1 MARFTYFREPNL
13 GFNSWPQNSSYDLP
27 LSTSFR
33 DGLSS
38 DESVSLG
45 DPSTY
50 TITITQYGELITCK
64 FCNVSCTGR
73 ISYEQHLHG
82 SQHRKNTQPK
92 ENFTCTVCDVSF
104 TSFEQRDAHLN
115 GHKHRQK
122 LLTMSPSVAQVPHSS
137 STHNSQGPFRCI
149 SCNLDCSSLSQL
161 NQHLMGKKHTK
172 TLKMQM
178 HKRNSGSEFSVSA
191 SESEYSHRIDP
202 VFPDNEVV
210 DRVQS
215 PGSSVD
221 TSVGNSEDPM
231 SRLMELESTLNGL
244 RLSSFSSLHSCYAN
258 TGSNSANSTDEASR
272 TERTVVWSNAIT
284 LETPFCKHRDCII
297 ERALLNYEMTLRNA
311 RHHSDK
317 MR

>member
-1 MARFTYFREPNL
+1 MARFTYSREPNF
-13 GFNSWPQNSSYDLP
+13 GFNSWPQNPSFDIP

-33 DGLSS
+33 DGLVP
-38 DESVSLG
+38 DENVSLG
-45 DPSTY
+45 HPSTY
-50 TITITQYGELITCK
+50 TITMTQYGELITCK

-82 SQHRKNTQPK
+82 SRHRKNTQHK
-92 ENFTCTVCDVSF
+92 ENFTCTACDTSF

-122 LLTMSPSVAQVPHSS
+122 LLALSPSVAQVPHSS
-137 STHNSQGPFRCI
+137 STHNNQGPFRCI

-172 TLKMQM
+172 TLKMQRY
-178 HKRNSGSEFSVSA
+178 KRNSGSELSVSA
-191 SESEYSHRIDP
+191 SESEYPHRIAP

-210 DRVQS
+210 KGVQS

-221 TSVGNSEDPM
+221 TPVGNSEDPM
-231 SRLMELESTLNGL
+231 SRLMELESTLSGL
-244 RLSSFSSLHSCYAN
+244 RLSSFPSLHSCYAN
-258 TGSNSANSTDEASR
+258 TGSNSANSTDEASK
-272 TERTVVWSNAIT
+272 TERAVVWSNPTT
-284 LETPFCKHRDCII
+284 LETAFCKHRDCII
-297 ERALLNYEMTLRNA
+297 ERALLNYEMTLRSA